1 MTEKIR
7 ALLKELRDAQER
19 AGINSEWVF
28 ANPDGSW
35 VLADTCY
42 EKFLY
47 RICKSLGYSITNNH
61 AIRMYFNS
69 YVLIAK
75 GIDVTNRAK
84 LLGHSVEVNLKNYSF
99 ADYDYCEIAQ
109 RALDYE
115 EGTPGDPHN
124 IILFETKNLRQ
135 TQ

>member
-1 MTEKIR
+1 
-7 ALLKELRDAQER
+7 
-19 AGINSEWVF
+19 
-28 ANPDGSW
+28 
-35 VLADTCY
+35 ADTCY

-69 YVLIAK
+69 YVLIPK
-75 GIDVTNRAK
+75 GIDVTNRAR

-109 RALDYE
+109 RALDDD
-115 EGTPGDPHN
+115 EGTPWGPPN
-124 IILFETKNLRQ
+124 VFSFETKKLRKSL
-135 TQ
+135 